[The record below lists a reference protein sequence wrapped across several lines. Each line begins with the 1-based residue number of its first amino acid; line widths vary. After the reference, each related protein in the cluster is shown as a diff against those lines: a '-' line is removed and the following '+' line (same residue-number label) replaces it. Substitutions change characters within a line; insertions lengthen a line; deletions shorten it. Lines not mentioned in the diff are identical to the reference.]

1 MKLKMK
7 MSKFT
12 HIGYSIDYILM
23 TNLQDGGVVDNDFSF
38 SQSFENYEDFRVAAL
53 NFLYPFW
60 KYNEND
66 DYIIIPS
73 PFKDGYTIMITDPVT
88 QEEVSCWTVLLHK
101 DYQEDISLFDIL

>member
-23 TNLQDGGVVDNDFSF
+23 TNLQDGGVVDDDFSF

-53 NFLYPFW
+53 SFLYPFW

-73 PFKDGYTIMITDPVT
+73 PFKVGYRIMITDPVA
-88 QEEVSCWTVLLHK
+88 QVEVSCGTVLLHK